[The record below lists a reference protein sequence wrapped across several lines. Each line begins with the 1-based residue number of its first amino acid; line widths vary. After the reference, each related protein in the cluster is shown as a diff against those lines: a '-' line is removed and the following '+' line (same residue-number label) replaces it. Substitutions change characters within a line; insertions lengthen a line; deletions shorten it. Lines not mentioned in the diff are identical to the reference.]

1 MVGHEPSRSFRATTH
16 LRTSRW
22 RDTRTSRRVGA
33 AMARVSFCTAADGLR
48 LAYGVHGNGPPI
60 VKAVN
65 WMTHLEHDWQS
76 PVWRHWLEAL
86 SQNHMLIRYDERG
99 CGLSDRDV
107 DEEAFTFER
116 WVSDLESVVDAA
128 AVDRFALLGISQGAA
143 VAIAYAVRHPTRVTH
158 LLLYGGYARGRARR
172 DEAQRE
178 ESEVLVAA
186 IRVGWGRANAAFRR
200 LFTTLYLPG
209 ATPEQMAW
217 YDELQ
222 RLSTSPETAA
232 RIWQARAVLD
242 VTTLAAQVSVPT
254 IVLHA
259 RDDAVVP
266 FVEGRL
272 LATRIPDARF
282 VPLEGRNHIL
292 LADEPAWPALRDEL
306 DRFLGSPGDSAPIPE
321 WDLSVRERQV
331 LGLVAEGLSNEQIAA
346 RLFLSPRTVERHLS
360 NVYTKLRISG
370 KAARAAAAARYA
382 HEGRGA

>member
-1 MVGHEPSRSFRATTH
+1 
-16 LRTSRW
+16 
-22 RDTRTSRRVGA
+22 
-33 AMARVSFCTAADGLR
+33 
-48 LAYGVHGNGPPI
+48 
-60 VKAVN
+60 
-65 WMTHLEHDWQS
+65 
-76 PVWRHWLEAL
+76 
-86 SQNHMLIRYDERG
+86 
-99 CGLSDRDV
+99 
-107 DEEAFTFER
+107 
-116 WVSDLESVVDAA
+116 
-128 AVDRFALLGISQGAA
+128 
-143 VAIAYAVRHPTRVTH
+143 
-158 LLLYGGYARGRARR
+158 
-172 DEAQRE
+172 
-178 ESEVLVAA
+178 VAA
-186 IRVGWGRANAAFRR
+186 IRVGWGHANAAFRR

-222 RLSTSPETAA
+222 RLSTSPDTAA

-242 VTTLAAQVSVPT
+242 VTALAAQVSVPT

-292 LADEPAWPALRDEL
+292 LADEPAWPALRAEL
-306 DRFLGSPGDSAPIPE
+306 DRFLGSPGASAPIPE

-331 LGLVAEGLSNEQIAA
+331 LGLVAEGLSNEEIAA
-346 RLFLSPRTVERHLS
+346 RLFLSARTVERHLS

-382 HEGRGA
+382 HEGRRA

>member
-1 MVGHEPSRSFRATTH
+1 
-16 LRTSRW
+16 
-22 RDTRTSRRVGA
+22 
-33 AMARVSFCTAADGLR
+33 MARVSFCTAADGLG

-60 VKAVN
+60 VKAAN

-76 PVWRHWLEAL
+76 PVWRHWLAAL
-86 SQNHMLIRYDERG
+86 GQNHTLIRYDERG

-107 DEEAFTFER
+107 DEDAFTFER

-143 VAIAYAVRHPTRVTH
+143 LAIGYAVRHPKRVSH

-186 IRVGWGRANAAFRR
+186 IRVGWGHANAAFRR

-222 RLSTSPETAA
+222 RLSASPETAA

-242 VTTLAAQVSVPT
+242 VTALAAQVSVPT

-266 FVEGRL
+266 FLEGRL

-292 LADEPAWPALRDEL
+292 LADEPAWPALRAEL
-306 DRFLGSPGDSAPIPE
+306 DRFLGSPGASAPIPE
-321 WDLSVRERQV
+321 WDLSIREQQV
-331 LGLVAEGLSNEQIAA
+331 LGLVAKGLSNEEIAA
-346 RLFLSPRTVERHLS
+346 RLFLSSRTVERHLS

-382 HEGRGA
+382 HEARRA

>member
-1 MVGHEPSRSFRATTH
+1 
-16 LRTSRW
+16 
-22 RDTRTSRRVGA
+22 
-33 AMARVSFCTAADGLR
+33 MAESR
-48 LAYGVHGNGPPI
+48 LAPLARGP
-60 VKAVN
+60 
-65 WMTHLEHDWQS
+65 
-76 PVWRHWLEAL
+76 R
-86 SQNHMLIRYDERG
+86 QNHTLIRYDERG

-266 FVEGRL
+266 FVP
-272 LATRIPDARF
+272 TR
-282 VPLEGRNHIL
+282 
-292 LADEPAWPALRDEL
+292 
-306 DRFLGSPGDSAPIPE
+306 
-321 WDLSVRERQV
+321 
-331 LGLVAEGLSNEQIAA
+331 
-346 RLFLSPRTVERHLS
+346 T
-360 NVYTKLRISG
+360 T
-370 KAARAAAAARYA
+370 
-382 HEGRGA
+382 

>member
-16 LRTSRW
+16 LRASRW

-33 AMARVSFCTAADGLR
+33 AMARVSFCTAADGLE
-48 LAYGVHGNGPPI
+48 LAYGVHGDGPPI
-60 VKAVN
+60 VKAAN

-76 PVWRHWLEAL
+76 PVWRHWLAAL

-107 DEEAFTFER
+107 DEDAFTFER

-143 VAIAYAVRHPTRVTH
+143 LAIGYAVRHPRRVTH

-186 IRVGWGRANAAFRR
+186 IRVGWGHPNAAFRR

-222 RLSTSPETAA
+222 CLSTSPETAA

-292 LADEPAWPALRDEL
+292 LADEPAWPALRAEL
-306 DRFLGSPGDSAPIPE
+306 DRFLGSPRASAPIPE
-321 WDLSVRERQV
+321 WDLSVR
-331 LGLVAEGLSNEQIAA
+331 
-346 RLFLSPRTVERHLS
+346 
-360 NVYTKLRISG
+360 
-370 KAARAAAAARYA
+370 
-382 HEGRGA
+382 